1 MFFLLLAVVVL
12 IIGIAAM
19 ASSRKDL
26 RRRRRILDTPTS
38 PIAEAPGSGLV
49 EIKGRVLP
57 GDQGLVRAPFSARS
71 VVWFRVTVEELRNSG
86 KSSTWVKVVSE
97 VDGRTFYVDDGS
109 GQTARVV
116 PSGANVILDK
126 QDVARSGTFRD
137 APPALEAFLQ
147 QRGVKSTSWF
157 GLNKSMRYEEET
169 LAPGDSLY
177 ALGRAKREPGPPV
190 QTDGYR
196 TTPTTRLLLESGI
209 GEEEELILTNKTE
222 EQLVSRLRTGFVTGV
237 VVTAIG
243 AVITLVAAASLF
255 G

>member
-1 MFFLLLAVVVL
+1 MVFFIIAVVVL
-12 IIGIAAM
+12 ILGVALIAA
-19 ASSRKDL
+19 AQKDL
-26 RRRRRILDTPTS
+26 RRRKRILDTPTS
-38 PIAEAPGSGLV
+38 PIAQAPGSGLV

-57 GDQGLVRAPFSARS
+57 GDQGLVRTPFSERN
-71 VVWFRVTVEELRNSG
+71 VVWFRITVEELRSSG
-86 KSSTWVKVVSE
+86 KSSTWVKVLSE
-97 VDGRTFYVDDGS
+97 TDCKTFYVEDGS

-137 APPALEAFLQ
+137 APPQLEAFLQ
-147 QRGVKSTSWF
+147 QRGLKSTSWLGF
-157 GLNKSMRYEEET
+157 NKSMRYEEET
-169 LAPGDSLY
+169 LSPGDPVY

-196 TTPTTRLLLESGI
+196 TTPTTRLLLEHGI

-222 EQLVSRLRTGFVTGV
+222 EQLISRLRTGFITGV
-237 VVTAIG
+237 VLAAIG
-243 AVITLVAAASLF
+243 GVLSLVAAATLF